1 MNFKEAPMA
10 PIDAYNTFMLLHN
23 RSKEKY
29 DPTPDN
35 VRRWEWHIRQAAN
48 RPKGEKVFFD
58 YTLID
63 ALRKERGVTS
73 FNQLP
78 EITKVI
84 YLYIAS
90 MYEGEQVY
98 ACGSRVRGDYNEDNN
113 EGINFARIM
122 AGMRAQSTS
131 DFDYYVRRGA
141 VAKGS
146 IPEKFNIK
154 IDRVRTV
161 LPLDEMIK
169 VPIFKPKQD
178 GV

>member
-1 MNFKEAPMA
+1 MA

-35 VRRWEWHIRQAAN
+35 VKRWEWHIRQAAN

-63 ALRKERGVTS
+63 ALRKERGVTN
-73 FNQLP
+73 FEQLP

-122 AGMRAQSTS
+122 AGMKAQTTS

-141 VAKGS
+141 IPKGS

-154 IDRVRTV
+154 IDRVRAV
-161 LPLDEMIK
+161 LPLNEMIK
-169 VPIFKPKQD
+169 VPIFKPKEN